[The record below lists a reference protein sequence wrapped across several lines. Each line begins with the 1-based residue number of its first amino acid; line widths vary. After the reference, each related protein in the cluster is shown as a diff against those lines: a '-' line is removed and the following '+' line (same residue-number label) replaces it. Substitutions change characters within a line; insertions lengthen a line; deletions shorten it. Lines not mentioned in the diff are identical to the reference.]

1 MLIFIACCGVPSCFQ
16 YHQDPVRG
24 VVRGREKNSVATV
37 VMFLLVGGRRCMQ
50 VAELGILL

>member
-16 YHQDPVRG
+16 YHQEPLRG